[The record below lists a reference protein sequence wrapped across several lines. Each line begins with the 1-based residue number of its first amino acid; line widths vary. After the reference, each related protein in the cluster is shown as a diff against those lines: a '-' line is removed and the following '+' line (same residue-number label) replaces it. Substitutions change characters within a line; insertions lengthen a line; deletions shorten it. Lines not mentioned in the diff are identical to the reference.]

1 MLGDKN
7 VMADIAVKDLQAAK
21 DFYVGKLGLK
31 LNKENEY
38 EVLLNS
44 GTTLVHVYKS
54 EFAGTN
60 KATTCTFIS
69 DNVEGDVDE
78 LKAMGIKF
86 EHYELPGV
94 TMMGDVHVMG
104 DEKAAWFKDPDGNTL
119 CVGSPNF

>member
-94 TMMGDVHVMG
+94 TMKGDVHVMG